1 VLACVL
7 IGLHYHSFEASD
19 LHAQMIISATFG
31 GYIIILAGIFA
42 GILAGQ
48 PVPRRVVSF
57 KLLST
62 QIILLKDE
70 FSMKIS
76 KD

>member
-1 VLACVL
+1 LACVL

-48 PVPRRVVSF
+48 PVPRRVVSSNHIYF
-57 KLLST
+57 IAMKNKYRNFLNEKL
-62 QIILLKDE
+62 QE
-70 FSMKIS
+70 
-76 KD
+76 